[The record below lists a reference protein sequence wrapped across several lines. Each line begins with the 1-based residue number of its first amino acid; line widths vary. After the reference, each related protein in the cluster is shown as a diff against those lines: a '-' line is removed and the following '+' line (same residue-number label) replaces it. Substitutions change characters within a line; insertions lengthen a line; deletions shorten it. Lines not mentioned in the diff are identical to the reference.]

1 MLSASVESMTDTA
14 GTTAIWSETRDSML
28 EVLRRQM
35 PHLTPD
41 RLRTVQASY
50 ADMAL
55 TADVP
60 EVKIRARGAID
71 AIKIV
76 IAERG
81 G

>member
-1 MLSASVESMTDTA
+1 MDAEVVEVTDTA
-14 GTTAIWSETRDSML
+14 VTTAIWTETRDSML
-28 EVLRRQM
+28 DVLRRQM

-60 EVKIRARGAID
+60 EARVRARGAIA
-71 AIKIV
+71 AITIV